1 MQRPISPPKQLAL
14 VLYSSKVQAGFPSPA
29 DDHSDGTLD
38 LNELVIRRPAA
49 TFYARAEGESMRDA
63 GIFDGDLLVV
73 DRSLKPDPGNII
85 IAVLNGCLTVKRL
98 TKQRGQWLLASSN
111 PAYPPISV
119 PEDDECLIWGVVTFS
134 LRQHCA
140 R

>member
-14 VLYSSKVQAGFPSPA
+14 VLYSSKVRAGFPSPA
-29 DDHSDGTLD
+29 DDHSDGALD
-38 LNELVIRRPAA
+38 LNDLVIRRPSA

-73 DRSLKPDPGNII
+73 DRSLSPDPGNIVV
-85 IAVLNGCLTVKRL
+85 AVLNGCLTVKRL
-98 TKQRGQWLLASSN
+98 TRRGGQWLLVSDN
-111 PAYPPISV
+111 PAYAAIPM
-119 PEDDECLIWGVVTFS
+119 PEDDDCLIWGVVTFS

>member
-1 MQRPISPPKQLAL
+1 
-14 VLYSSKVQAGFPSPA
+14 
-29 DDHSDGTLD
+29 
-38 LNELVIRRPAA
+38 
-49 TFYARAEGESMRDA
+49 MRDA

>member
-1 MQRPISPPKQLAL
+1 
-14 VLYSSKVQAGFPSPA
+14 V
-29 DDHSDGTLD
+29 LD
-38 LNELVIRRPAA
+38 LNDLVIRRPAA

-73 DRSLKPDPGNII
+73 DRSLKPDRADIVV
-85 IAVLNGCLTVKRL
+85 AVLNGCLAVKRL
-98 TKQRGQWLLASSN
+98 RRAEGRWFLVSDN
-111 PAYPPISV
+111 PAYAPIPVS
-119 PEDDECLIWGVVTFS
+119 ENDDCLIWGVVTYS

>member
-1 MQRPISPPKQLAL
+1 MQRPICPPKRLSL

-29 DDHSDGTLD
+29 DDHSDGELD

-73 DRSLKPDPGNII
+73 DRSLKPDTGNIVV
-85 IAVLNGCLTVKRL
+85 AVLNGCLTVKRL
-98 TKQRGQWLLASSN
+98 TRREGQWLLVSDN
-111 PAYPPISV
+111 PAHVTIPV

-134 LRQHCA
+134 LRRHCA

>member
-1 MQRPISPPKQLAL
+1 MQRPILPPKQLAL

-29 DDHSDGTLD
+29 DDHTDGELD

-49 TFYARAEGESMRDA
+49 TFFARAEGESMRGA

-73 DRSLKPDPGNII
+73 DRSLKPDRGDIVV
-85 IAVLNGCLTVKRL
+85 AVLNGCLTVKRL
-98 TKQRGQWLLASSN
+98 TRRGGEWLLASDN
-111 PAYPPISV
+111 PTYPPVAV

-134 LRQHCA
+134 LRRHCT